1 MTALE
6 AAERLVLEL
15 REEGTGLKERL
26 VAVEREQDRLDKE
39 KTDAETVITEEK
51 RINSSTTVEIQR
63 IKKREEVLIE
73 QVRQQET
80 EDRKLREELV
90 KGELAFA
97 ALKEEIIEYERRLG
111 EKETEMARLRVE
123 VQERLKAKEDTDT
136 TLKKDALED
145 EVVHLRIEVQELREQ
160 VEVVQLQLVAA
171 VQGREQMGE
180 RLAARER
187 EVKEMKGRLETAEL
201 ELEREL
207 ERSEDWRLQLEAEEG
222 RGKELREEIKRRNE
236 EIDDLNRQ
244 VIAMKTKV
252 FEMSRKASEQQ
263 EEQESQLASELKKMG
278 KKVKKAKDENCQQ
291 EKEHE
296 EEIRE
301 LQERLESRRQEE
313 LAKLS
318 TSFNQ
323 ERERLEEEVDFL
335 TQQVETLRNRSNE
348 SILIAENSRSTAE
361 RLVKSEEGVSA
372 SRITEL
378 TSTVDSLRKELV
390 TDRREGNERLAKERE
405 NMSELQIELRKMKNR
420 LEEETSRWKEERD
433 TQNLEVEKVKE
444 ERRRHGEELS
454 TLRSNIRNAE
464 EALESS
470 KRKVSKV
477 EKEKE
482 DLSET
487 IEIHKVK
494 IHSLEE
500 RISERN
506 QKLQNTINEKHR
518 EVDILEKKIEVYEKS
533 EKTLINELEEVKITQ
548 AKNTFDETDS
558 IFSENRKLQNKITEI
573 SLELEILRR
582 RDEVD
587 NKGLEDIKIA
597 ELKRRLEDEERRRVK
612 LEEEL
617 AEDRRESE
625 VDLEA
630 KESQVVALQG

>member
-187 EVKEMKGRLETAEL
+187 EVKEMKGRLETGEL

-296 EEIRE
+296 EEMRE
-301 LQERLESRRQEE
+301 MQERLESRRQGE

-335 TQQVETLRNRSNE
+335 TQQVETIRNRSNE

-361 RLVKSEEGVSA
+361 RLAKSEEGVSA
-372 SRITEL
+372 SRIIEL
-378 TSTVDSLRKELV
+378 TSTVDSLRKELI
-390 TDRREGNERLAKERE
+390 TERREGSERLSKERE

-420 LEEETSRWKEERD
+420 LEEESSRWKEERD

-454 TLRSNIRNAE
+454 TLRGNVRNAE

-518 EVDILEKKIEVYEKS
+518 EVDILEKKIEVFEKS
-533 EKTLINELEEVKITQ
+533 EKTLINELEEVKLTQ
-548 AKNTFDETDS
+548 TKNTFDETDS
-558 IFSENRKLQNKITEI
+558 VFSENRKLQNKITEI

-587 NKGLEDIKIA
+587 NKG
-597 ELKRRLEDEERRRVK
+597 
-612 LEEEL
+612 
-617 AEDRRESE
+617 
-625 VDLEA
+625 
-630 KESQVVALQG
+630 